1 MLASVLV
8 MTIRCET
15 AEETEEH
22 PEADIPLL
30 TAEQLTRLH
39 SKLDSD
45 GDAKVSLKE
54 ILAAPLVVDKAI
66 ASEGVKQVFQD
77 LDKSGDGRLSLEEHL
92 ADMPQATGEGDGYS
106 PATGGA
112 ESQERT
118 RGSKVQGGG
127 RE

>member
-1 MLASVLV
+1 

-15 AEETEEH
+15 AEESEEL

-30 TAEQLTRLH
+30 TAGLLTRLH

-45 GDAKVSLKE
+45 GDGKVSLKE

-106 PATGGA
+106 P
-112 ESQERT
+112 EQ
-118 RGSKVQGGG
+118 
-127 RE
+127 REELKARNELEAAKFKAADANDDRFL